1 MVVDGDGEHALR
13 LVLADDVLV
22 EDLVDA
28 SRARDLRAEGPGL
41 RRLHELFVHD
51 LAAEGDALVADVDAL
66 TGDELADLILTLA
79 AEGAAIG
86 LTALRGGCHRL
97 AGRHRLSGWLA
108 RHFVGLGDRDER
120 LLADEDLIDEPVL
133 ARLFRAH

>member
-1 MVVDGDGEHALR
+1 AVDREGALR

-28 SRARDLRAEGPGL
+28 ARARDLRAESPCL

-66 TGDELADLILTLA
+66 TGDELADLILALA
-79 AEGAAIG
+79 AEGAAVG
-86 LTALRGGCHRL
+86 LAALRGGCHGL
-97 AGRHRLSGWLA
+97 AGRHRLSSWLA
-108 RHFVGLGDRDER
+108 PGLLDRKSTR
-120 LLADEDLIDEPVL
+120 LN
-133 ARLFRAH
+133 